1 VSFLATDCARA
12 RESVSVQLDGELPEF
27 DLDRLET
34 HLRICPACA
43 AWAAQVRDVTQQL
56 REAPLEVPA
65 EPFVL
70 PRAGRRR
77 AVSASVALASAAA
90 VVATMFIS
98 AGQHQ
103 SSALLHQAVPL
114 SGVAANTPKQM
125 FTGHLLEDGKFIG
138 ISVNLAHLSLRP
150 V

>member
-1 VSFLATDCARA
+1 MASCSPFRLTSSRVTGA
-12 RESVSVQLDGELPEF
+12 EF

-103 SSALLHQAVPL
+103 SSALLH
-114 SGVAANTPKQM
+114 GR
-125 FTGHLLEDGKFIG
+125 F
-138 ISVNLAHLSLRP
+138 LRP
-150 V
+150 F